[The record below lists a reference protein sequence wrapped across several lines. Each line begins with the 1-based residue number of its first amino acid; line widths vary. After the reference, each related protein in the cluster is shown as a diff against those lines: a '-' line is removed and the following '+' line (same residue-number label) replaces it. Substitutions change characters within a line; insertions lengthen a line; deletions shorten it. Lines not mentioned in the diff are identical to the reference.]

1 MQLSPNLKVFEPQ
14 AISRGSRLRCPSGCT
29 ESEAEPAKMAP
40 DNLSAGRI
48 WQLARPLLT
57 YVRLNKDAIVDYEA
71 RYRSGRRIVTA
82 LAGSAVNSVAA
93 RRMVKKQQM
102 RWSKRG
108 AHLMLQVRAAVMNGN
123 LREQLSY
130 QPPIFKSR
138 LGRLRS
144 VVCDPVLRRRSP
156 SPLGCRTRT
165 DSHTRPS
172 VCTE

>member
-1 MQLSPNLKVFEPQ
+1 
-14 AISRGSRLRCPSGCT
+14 
-29 ESEAEPAKMAP
+29 MAP

-48 WQLARPLLT
+48 WQLAGPLLT
-57 YVRLNKDAIVDYEA
+57 YVRLNKDAIVDYGA

-144 VVCDPVLRRRSP
+144 VVCDPGLRRRSP
-156 SPLGCRTRT
+156 SPLGLVRARKFGESCIQTGTHPANPGSRLFFL
-165 DSHTRPS
+165 
-172 VCTE
+172 